1 MQEKQEIIRELSEEL
16 SWSDTLLRTIE
27 TLSSLQ
33 KEMVH
38 YLLHEKA
45 DIQNLTQK
53 IAETEILLSVIAE
66 MRSIPRSVDDKKDDF
81 ILRLQKGLEK
91 SERSQV
97 SRRAEAEGKG
107 KTASGLQRLGI
118 NPHPVKRRTEK

>member
-1 MQEKQEIIRELSEEL
+1 MEGGSGCLMQEKQKIIRELSEEL
-16 SWSDTLLRTIE
+16 MWNDTLLRTIE

-53 IAETEILLSVIAE
+53 IAETEVLLSVITE
-66 MRSIPRSVDDKKDDF
+66 IRSIPRSVEDKKNDY
-81 ILRLQKGLEK
+81 ILRLQKGLKNGKKEK
-91 SERSQV
+91 NS
-97 SRRAEAEGKG
+97 
-107 KTASGLQRLGI
+107 
-118 NPHPVKRRTEK
+118 

>member
-1 MQEKQEIIRELSEEL
+1 MQGKQEIIRELSEEL
-16 SWSDTLLRTIE
+16 SWSDTLLRAIE

-66 MRSIPRSVDDKKDDF
+66 MRAIPRSVEEKKNDYF
-81 ILRLQKGLEK
+81 IRLQNCLGNGKKEK
-91 SERSQV
+91 
-97 SRRAEAEGKG
+97 K
-107 KTASGLQRLGI
+107 
-118 NPHPVKRRTEK
+118 

>member
-1 MQEKQEIIRELSEEL
+1 MQKKQEINKMLSEEL

-53 IAETEILLSVIAE
+53 IAEAEVLLSIIAG
-66 MRSIPRSVDDKKDDF
+66 MRAIPRSVEDRKEDF
-81 ILRLQKGLEK
+81 ILRLQKGVSKSKFEYKERK
-91 SERSQV
+91 SEKNLRDQNH
-97 SRRAEAEGKG
+97 
-107 KTASGLQRLGI
+107 T
-118 NPHPVKRRTEK
+118 

>member
-1 MQEKQEIIRELSEEL
+1 MQINQEIIRELSEEL
-16 SWSDTLLRTIE
+16 PWNDTLLRTIE

-53 IAETEILLSVIAE
+53 IAETEVLLSVIAE
-66 MRSIPRSVDDKKDDF
+66 MRSVPRSVEEKKNDYF
-81 ILRLQKGLEK
+81 IRLQKVLKNGKKEK
-91 SERSQV
+91 
-97 SRRAEAEGKG
+97 K
-107 KTASGLQRLGI
+107 
-118 NPHPVKRRTEK
+118 

>member
-16 SWSDTLLRTIE
+16 SRNETLLRKIE

-53 IAETEILLSVIAE
+53 IAETEVLLSVIAE
-66 MRSIPRSVDDKKDDF
+66 MRAIPRSVEEKKKDY
-81 ILRLQKGLEK
+81 ILRLQKGLKNGEK
-91 SERSQV
+91 E
-97 SRRAEAEGKG
+97 
-107 KTASGLQRLGI
+107 
-118 NPHPVKRRTEK
+118 

>member
-1 MQEKQEIIRELSEEL
+1 MQEKQKIIRELSEEL

-53 IAETEILLSVIAE
+53 IAETEVLLSVITE
-66 MRSIPRSVDDKKDDF
+66 MRSIPHSVEDKKNDYV
-81 ILRLQKGLEK
+81 LRLQKGLKNVEK
-91 SERSQV
+91 
-97 SRRAEAEGKG
+97 
-107 KTASGLQRLGI
+107 
-118 NPHPVKRRTEK
+118 EKK